1 MSDTCQSLSDRDI
14 QLLEKEKIIGD
25 HERELHAV
33 RDELTQKDYALRK
46 AQIDLQVCL
55 CVCVCMCI
63 VMVSYP
69 NTDSID
75 FVFNCKS

>member
-46 AQIDLQVCL
+46 AQIDLQVC
-55 CVCVCMCI
+55 VCV
-63 VMVSYP
+63 VSYP

-75 FVFNCKS
+75 FVFNCKSYSIV